1 MKALAV
7 GDDIYPFEIVED
19 VYAVRAN
26 LQARLS
32 IVQGEYMPD
41 VGLGIPLGATQE
53 EIDLNVQRIILDTTG
68 VTGIVSFRSTV
79 ANKKYA
85 CQFEASTVFGS
96 LVYG

>member
-1 MKALAV
+1 MKALVVA
-7 GDDIYPFEIVED
+7 DDIYPFEVVTDI
-19 VYAVRAN
+19 YAVRAN

-41 VGLGIPLGATQE
+41 VGLGIPLGAIKD

-68 VTGIVSFRSTV
+68 VIGITSFRSVV
-79 ANKKYA
+79 ANKKYT